1 MSYVITGAT
10 GNIGGRVVDRLL
22 DAGIRPRVLTRDAEK
37 ARQTHGERVDIHVG
51 DLADPASLRPAFT
64 GASTLFLVNSGP
76 ELAARDAAAV
86 QVARAVGVTRVM
98 KLSSMDVEQEVGTGV
113 WHARGEFA
121 IRESG
126 LSFTFLRPSGFMSN
140 ALGWAPSIRA
150 AGLVRTS
157 TGEGRIALIHPD
169 DIAEVATHA
178 LLRWDY
184 EGQALRITG
193 PEALSYAEMTA
204 RIGAVIGEPLAF
216 QSMSDHE
223 ARAQFVARREE
234 SRMVEALLSIWS
246 AIREGRLATVTETVW
261 HLLGRGPRSFEVW
274 AQENAATFAY
284 RRDRGHVAGE
294 GRSGG
299 AEEER

>member
-10 GNIGGRVVDRLL
+10 GNIGGRVVNRLL
-22 DAGIRPRVLTRDAEK
+22 DAGIRPRVLTRDAGRARK
-37 ARQTHGERVDIHVG
+37 AYGEHVDIRVG
-51 DLADPASLRPAFT
+51 DLSDPASLRPAFT
-64 GASTLFLVNSGP
+64 GASTLFLVNAGP
-76 ELAARDAAAV
+76 DLAARDAAAV

-98 KLSSMDVEQEVGTGV
+98 KLSSIDVEQEVGTGV
-113 WHARGEFA
+113 WHARGELA
-121 IRESG
+121 LRESG

-140 ALGWAPSIRA
+140 ALGWAPSIRR

-204 RIGAVIGEPLAF
+204 RIGAVLGEPLVF
-216 QSMSDHE
+216 QSMSDQE
-223 ARAQFVARREE
+223 ARASLVARREE
-234 SRMVEALLSIWS
+234 PEMIAAILSIWS
-246 AIREGRLATVTETVW
+246 AIRGGRLETVTETVR
-261 HLLGRGPRSFEVW
+261 HVLGRRPRSFEAW
-274 AQENAATFAY
+274 ARENAASF
-284 RRDRGHVAGE
+284 RDG
-294 GRSGG
+294 SG
-299 AEEER
+299 